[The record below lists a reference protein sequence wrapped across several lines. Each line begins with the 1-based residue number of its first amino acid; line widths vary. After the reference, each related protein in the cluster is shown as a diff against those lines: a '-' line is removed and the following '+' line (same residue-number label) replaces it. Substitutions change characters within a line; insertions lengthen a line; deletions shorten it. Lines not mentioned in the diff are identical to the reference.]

1 MSENLSGLDNANV
14 IASVDEPD
22 LLSALVEPS
31 FDMVAYRRNGVQI
44 IKGFFEPEL
53 TERFKALGAKIVE
66 DARSGRVTRSA
77 QFAIGV
83 DLDAEARLFES
94 AKLRAVA
101 TEVLGEQIGQTYT
114 RVLMKDKAFQSSIG
128 AHQDWPYFGGDT
140 RKLNVFVPLT
150 PCGSHNGMI
159 KFHIGS
165 HVLGPVERGDI
176 DVERYPDLTPVVP
189 ELEVGDVLF
198 ADILTWHSSI
208 KSLTD
213 DDRIMIQLALQ
224 PLSDP
229 SSTIEFG
236 KGLQRHLRHIPW
248 RSTPMLNARPSVG
261 SDVLNDLLR
270 EGSLEEAERMARGL
284 SIDSPLNVEAR
295 LMLAEI
301 ASQRGLGNDDQLREA
316 DVAHL
321 ELSKRVEE
329 ALGGPSFTRKAW
341 AETTAALHAD
351 LTVQVETNRTMKQAL
366 EATQREL
373 AEQSTELE
381 STRTELQSI
390 KSSSSWK
397 LTAPIRAFLSR
408 LRTS

>member
-1 MSENLSGLDNANV
+1 VLDKTNASE
-14 IASVDEPD
+14 SVDELG
-22 LLSALVEPS
+22 LLSSPVEPS
-31 FDMVAYRRNGVQI
+31 FDVAAYRRNGVQI
-44 IKGFFEPEL
+44 VKGFFEPML
-53 TERFKALGAKIVE
+53 TERFKELGAKISE
-66 DARSGRVTRSA
+66 DARSGRVTRSV

-101 TEVLGEQIGQTYT
+101 AEVLGEQIGQTYT
-114 RVLMKDKAFQSSIG
+114 RVLMKDKTFQSSIG
-128 AHQDWPYFGGDT
+128 THQDWPYFGGDT
-140 RKLNVFVPLT
+140 RKLNVFIPLT
-150 PCGSHNGMI
+150 PCGPHNGMI

-165 HVLGPVERGDI
+165 HALGPVERGDI

-189 ELEVGDVLF
+189 DLEVGDVLF

-208 KSLTD
+208 ESLTD

-236 KGLQRHLRHIPW
+236 KGRHEHLRYVPR
-248 RSTPMLNARPSVG
+248 RSTPMINARPSVG

-270 EGSLEEAERMARGL
+270 EGQLEEAERMARGL

-295 LMLAEI
+295 LVLAEI
-301 ASQRGLGNDDQLREA
+301 ASRRGLGNYDQLWEA

-321 ELSKRVEE
+321 QLSKRVDE
-329 ALGGPSFTRKAW
+329 ALGRPSFASKAW
-341 AETTAALHAD
+341 AETTTALRAD
-351 LTVQVETNRTMKQAL
+351 LAIQVETNRTMTQAL
-366 EATQREL
+366 EAAQREL
-373 AEQSTELE
+373 AEQSTEFE
-381 STRTELQSI
+381 SSRTELQSI

-397 LTAPIRAFLSR
+397 LTAPIRALRSR
-408 LRTS
+408 LRFS